1 MSDAAALEREA
12 EAARA
17 RLSDTA
23 EQIRARMSPGQLM
36 DEVLN
41 QFRGGDGS
49 QMLANLQSQARDNP
63 MALALVGSGL
73 AWLMMGSGS
82 SPMPTGSRTTSYR
95 ETNETFRSYQDEDG
109 AAGFGTAARYE
120 DSGAYATGGTGEAG
134 YASTGSAASGSGYTS
149 SGHTSSAHTA
159 GDHTSGGHGS
169 MAEGAADALASA
181 RDAIGEG
188 LHHAGDRTQRLAHD
202 MRAAGHDA
210 FGQVRHSA
218 ADMSHQA
225 REGFLD
231 ILEREPLVIGA
242 IGVAVGAAIG
252 AFLPATEVERQH
264 LGSAGAALKEKADTL
279 VEQGMA
285 KAKEAA
291 AEVYETAR
299 DEADRQGLLPGDK
312 PVSEK
317 VDAVVRAVGETVG
330 GIAERTAP
338 GSSAPGSA
346 STGASGSTGT
356 SSSGSS
362 STAGSSPTGLSA
374 ASGTTGGSGSDL
386 GGTGK
391 TSGLASGTGS
401 TSGNASGTGAGTGP
415 GIGTISD
422 TSEDL
427 ASGLVSDTGTG
438 TGSGKGKGQGSSD

>member
-82 SPMPTGSRTTSYR
+82 GASARATGTRAMPYR
-95 ETNETFRSYQDEDG
+95 ETTETFRSYQEEG
-109 AAGFGTAARYE
+109 APGFGTAARYE
-120 DSGAYATGGTGEAG
+120 ESGGHVSGGTGGAG
-134 YASTGSAASGSGYTS
+134 YASTGTAASGSGYAA
-149 SGHTSSAHTA
+149 SGHTAPADITGGQGSSE
-159 GDHTSGGHGS
+159 HGS
-169 MAEGAADALASA
+169 MMAGASEALASA
-181 RDAIGEG
+181 RDAMGQG

-202 MRAAGHDA
+202 MRAAGQDA
-210 FGQVRHSA
+210 FGQARHAA

-252 AFLPATEVERQH
+252 AFLPATAVERQH
-264 LGSAGAALKEKADTL
+264 LGSAGAALKEKANAL

-312 PVSEK
+312 PVSGK
-317 VDAVVRAVGETVG
+317 VEAVVRAVGETVG
-330 GIAERTAP
+330 GIAERTAQ
-338 GSSAPGSA
+338 GSSATESA
-346 STGASGSTGT
+346 STGSSGSTGA
-356 SSSGSS
+356 SFSGSS
-362 STAGSSPTGLSA
+362 STTGSSPTGSSTA
-374 ASGTTGGSGSDL
+374 AGTTGGSGSAF

-391 TSGLASGTGS
+391 ASGT
-401 TSGNASGTGAGTGP
+401 ASGTGAGTGP
-415 GIGTISD
+415 GAGTISD
-422 TSEDL
+422 AGEGPDS
-427 ASGLVSDTGTG
+427 SLVSDTSTG
-438 TGSGKGKGQGSSD
+438 TGSGKGSGSSGQSGRG